1 MFDTPISFLPC
12 WMDNFKIV
20 IENWGIEKILYIYIY
35 IENKVARMS
44 LHILFEANN
53 RD

>member
-20 IENWGIEKILYIYIY
+20 IENWGIGKILYIYIY
-35 IENKVARMS
+35 IENKVTRMS